1 MPRKVQAFDAA
12 KYIDTPE
19 AEEVFL
25 SEALATG
32 HAGHIANALGILARA
47 RGMSALAAETG
58 INRATLYASLQEG
71 GNPTLDTLLK
81 VLAAL
86 KLQLH
91 AEPLT
96 EQVAA

>member
-1 MPRKVQAFDAA
+1 MSVKTKAFDAA
-12 KYIDTPE
+12 KYITTPE

-25 SEALATG
+25 SEALASG
-32 HAGHIANALGILARA
+32 HAGHIANALGVLARA

-71 GNPTLDTLLK
+71 GNPTLDTMVK

-86 KLQLH
+86 NIQLDAKPRRH
-91 AEPLT
+91 E
-96 EQVAA
+96 AA